1 MKKKILFL
9 LILLVP
15 FLVSAKSEYYEH
27 MWTYDVDSSF
37 EYIGFVT
44 NDIID
49 YNDGYIAVGFKNE
62 DMAAFVLDADGE
74 YVKEVNLKNH
84 NHGKAK
90 RIFEVSDG
98 YVIISVAGPDVVV
111 TKLDSNLKYQ
121 YEEYYNADGAFEWG
135 TDLYAIK
142 ADEKVY
148 MWNSHQY
155 ESGILVYDN
164 ESGEI
169 SSIRLSKVP
178 QPTRQVLSGYFEV
191 QEYENCHNYNLV
203 GALDSQ
209 ASGKLV
215 ATPLGTMNNYCI
227 IFEHPYKDGYIF
239 GLNGDGK
246 GLLVRYE
253 DDELFTKTFN
263 NFFLK
268 DGVQFRNNIIV
279 TGVSYNTDESQL
291 LVINES
297 GKTLETTPIS
307 DYVDDE
313 YFIPEHLIPTK
324 NGFALTGSV
333 KYCNVNLAE
342 QNAINTNKKVMPT
355 NLVDEKEPPAKPEGE
370 PPAKPEGEPPAKPE
384 GGNGEVL
391 GDENGCYDDKILY
404 FSADYLVETKTDGNG
419 EVKASRVRANDGD
432 AIEFTVT
439 PKEGYVLGEVKVT
452 DSNGNVVIFTDYK
465 FTMPSADVLIEA
477 TFIPINPNTSAISVT
492 LIVILSIIFGIGLIV
507 AIKKFK
513 WQR

>member
-15 FLVSAKSEYYEH
+15 FLVSAESEYYEH
-27 MWTYDVDSSF
+27 IWTHDIGSST

-44 NDIID
+44 NDMID
-49 YNDGYIAVGFKNE
+49 YNDGYIAVGFKGD
-62 DMAAFVLDADGE
+62 DMAAFVLDSDGE
-74 YVKEVNLKNH
+74 YVKEVNLNNH
-84 NHGKAK
+84 SRGKAK

-98 YVIISVAGPDVVV
+98 YVIISVAGPDVVA
-111 TKLDSNLKYQ
+111 TKLNSNLKYQ
-121 YEEYYNADGAFEWG
+121 YEEYYNADGDFEWG

-142 ADEKVY
+142 AEDKIY
-148 MWNSHQY
+148 MWNSNQY
-155 ESGILVYDN
+155 ESGILVFDN

-191 QEYENCHNYNLV
+191 QEYENCHNYT
-203 GALDSQ
+203 ASSTDYSQ

-215 ATPLGTMNNYCI
+215 ATPLLGTYNYCI

-268 DGVQFRNNIIV
+268 DGVRFRNNIII
-279 TGVSYNTDESQL
+279 TGVNYNTDESQL

-307 DYVDDE
+307 DYVDGED
-313 YFIPEHLIPTK
+313 FVPEHLIPTK

-333 KYCNVNLAE
+333 KYCNTVGLLEHEGLEEDA
-342 QNAINTNKKVMPT
+342 NTNKKVMPT
-355 NLVDEKEPPAKPEGE
+355 NLVDEKEPPAKPDGE
-370 PPAKPEGEPPAKPE
+370 PPKKPEGDKQD
-384 GGNGEVL
+384 GEVL
-391 GDENGCYDDKILY
+391 DAEEGCYDDKILY

-452 DSNGNVVIFTDYK
+452 DANGNVLTFTDYK
-465 FTMPSADVLIEA
+465 FTMPSADVTIEA
-477 TFIPINPNTSAISVT
+477 TFIPINPNTNSISVT
-492 LIVILSIIFGIGLIV
+492 LIVILSIIFGIGLII